1 MEYAAPVILFVVGF
15 GAALLARKAGMWTG
29 RRRGSSELPVEK
41 GVVHLEKVAK
51 RDGDR
56 RRR

>member
-29 RRRGSSELPVEK
+29 RRRGRSEFPMEK
-41 GVVHLEKVAK
+41 GVVHLDEVAK
-51 RDGDR
+51 RDEDR
-56 RRR
+56 GHR